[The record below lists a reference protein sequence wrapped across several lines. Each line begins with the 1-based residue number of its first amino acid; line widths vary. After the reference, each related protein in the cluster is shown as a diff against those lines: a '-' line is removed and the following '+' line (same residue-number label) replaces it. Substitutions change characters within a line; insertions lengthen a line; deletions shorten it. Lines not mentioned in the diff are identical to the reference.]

1 MIFWETLAVGWIRG
15 EVSCWN
21 LQTPVNI
28 PLRFSPSGNGVF
40 LPLPNPPE
48 AEKAPSGQTSTF
60 SIYSVIFAIV
70 LMTRIYTRKIVA
82 AIFLL
87 SLLFIHCAK
96 FLHSHSYNN
105 ISSKQCTYGQALQ
118 TEFVTTSN
126 STTSAD
132 CTICNY
138 QLPTPA
144 DDLFPADETYLPA
157 IKINFNTAFHS
168 HKSLIA
174 FSSFET
180 RGPPVFI

>member
-1 MIFWETLAVGWIRG
+1 VTATL
-15 EVSCWN
+15 
-21 LQTPVNI
+21 L
-28 PLRFSPSGNGVF
+28 
-40 LPLPNPPE
+40 
-48 AEKAPSGQTSTF
+48 STF
-60 SIYSVIFAIV
+60 AGV
-70 LMTRIYTRKIVA
+70 LFTRIYTRKIVA

-105 ISSKQCTYGQALQ
+105 IYPKQYRSGQEVH
-118 TEFVTTSN
+118 TESITESN

-144 DDLFPADETYLPA
+144 DDLFPADETILPA
-157 IKINFNTAFHS
+157 IKIIFNTAFHS
-168 HKSLIA
+168 HKSVFA

>member
-1 MIFWETLAVGWIRG
+1 MSRI
-15 EVSCWN
+15 SH
-21 LQTPVNI
+21 
-28 PLRFSPSGNGVF
+28 
-40 LPLPNPPE
+40 
-48 AEKAPSGQTSTF
+48 
-60 SIYSVIFAIV
+60 IFAIV
-70 LMTRIYTRKIVA
+70 LTLRIYTRKIVA

-105 ISSKQCTYGQALQ
+105 ISPKHCTYAQGLQ
-118 TEFVTTSN
+118 TESVTTSN
-126 STTSAD
+126 SIASAD

-144 DDLFPADETYLPA
+144 DDLFPADETILPA
-157 IKINFNTAFHS
+157 IKSIFNTAFHS
-168 HKSLIA
+168 HKPVFA

>member
-1 MIFWETLAVGWIRG
+1 MLSR
-15 EVSCWN
+15 
-21 LQTPVNI
+21 L
-28 PLRFSPSGNGVF
+28 
-40 LPLPNPPE
+40 NPPE
-48 AEKAPSGQTSTF
+48 AEQDRAMDNPSTF

-70 LMTRIYTRKIVA
+70 LIALFYTRKIVA

-105 ISSKQCTYGQALQ
+105 ISPKQYMSGQGLQ
-118 TEFVTTSN
+118 TESITTSD

-144 DDLFPADETYLPA
+144 DDLSPADETILPA
-157 IKINFNTAFHS
+157 IKIIFNTAFHS
-168 HKSLIA
+168 HKSLFA